1 MTEKGTT
8 MKKALFAVL
17 SACVWWLIIPGS
29 AVAAGA
35 DRVAT
40 ELYSRILGGRAQEL
54 ENAFATEPR
63 IDTPRTGP
71 LRGVQQWRQFVVQE
85 AQWLKSLGARPES
98 LRAVKTTRA
107 PGRVVHE
114 LMLELAQPSRT
125 VPFKMA
131 VVVDDVHGSA
141 RAARVYYA
149 YADTTGDGN
158 FLRASILPSDPATHA
173 LIAPAVRKYIDAI
186 AASDPLAWKHFTPE
200 GYFNGGGS
208 MPLAGAG
215 LKKFYS
221 VLGGEPGGVP
231 LSPATVTC
239 DAQTCAIEE
248 NLASW
253 GSIVFERDT
262 AGLAVYDYDAAT
274 GLLRGARVY
283 DDIGV
288 NPFSKPGW
296 IASNWRAISDALT
309 RSGCKLSYR
318 PSAEDPPPKVL
329 VDLFTAPCAQ

>member
-1 MTEKGTT
+1 MRK
-8 MKKALFAVL
+8 MLFSAL
-17 SACVWWLIIPGS
+17 SACTWLLASPS
-29 AVAAGA
+29 VAIAADA
-35 DRVAT
+35 DRVAI
-40 ELYSRILGGRAQEL
+40 ELYSRILSGRAEEL
-54 ENAFATEPR
+54 EKAFATEPR

-71 LRGVQQWRQFVVQE
+71 LRGEQQWRQFVVQE

-114 LMLELAQPSRT
+114 IVLDLAQPSRV

-131 VVVDDVHGSA
+131 VVVDDVRGSA
-141 RAARVYYA
+141 SAARVYYA
-149 YADTTGDGN
+149 YADTAGNGN
-158 FLRASILPSDPATHA
+158 FLRASILPSDTAAHA
-173 LIAPAVRKYIDAI
+173 LIPQPVRKYFDAI
-186 AASDPLAWKHFTPE
+186 AASDQLSWKRFTPD

-208 MPLAGAG
+208 VPLTGVG
-215 LKKFYS
+215 LKKFYA

-248 NLASW
+248 NLAGW

-274 GLLRGARVY
+274 SLLKGARVY
-283 DDIGV
+283 DDIGA
-288 NPFSKPGW
+288 NPFTKPGW
-296 IASNWRAISDALT
+296 IASNWRAISDALAT
-309 RSGCKLSYR
+309 SGCKLTYR
-318 PSAEDPPPKVL
+318 PKAEDPPAKVL
-329 VDLFTAPCAQ
+329 GDFFTAPCAQ